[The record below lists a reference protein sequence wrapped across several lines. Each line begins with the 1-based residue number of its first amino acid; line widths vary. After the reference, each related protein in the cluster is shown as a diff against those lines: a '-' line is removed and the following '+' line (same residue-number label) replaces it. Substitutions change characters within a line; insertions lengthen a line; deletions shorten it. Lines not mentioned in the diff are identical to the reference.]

1 MKTTNLAL
9 ANIRKSKGAAFS
21 LFILICIAALLLN
34 IGLTVITQINSFYD
48 DKVAELHDPHV
59 SIIMNQAD
67 YEQPYEDF
75 LRTYSGVDEIE
86 TEEMILMSAAR
97 FRYGDSDMSSAAAL
111 LNADANRSFSPLKMI
126 EKLEPIQ
133 SNDIYLSYSF
143 KASGG
148 LKLGDP
154 FTFTYQDID
163 YHYRVA
169 GFFESTM
176 LGTNGMG
183 IIKFLLPDVSYRQLS
198 DALGEQTNGI
208 FMSAHLTDGSQSSQL
223 LIDYEKQF
231 PNRNAIDSSQ
241 YYWSSDIEMMKSV
254 NTMTINIV
262 AMILVA
268 FAAIMVLVSLI
279 VIKFRVTNSID
290 DGMVNIGVLKAV
302 GYTSRQILASML
314 IQFMIITISASV
326 LGVAISYAVVPL
338 FGEIISSLSGLI
350 WVQSFE
356 GVINVISILIVVILV
371 LLVTLLS
378 SLRIWKLAPVA
389 ALRGGIQTHSF
400 RKNVFPLEKARG
412 GLHFILSC
420 KTMLS
425 NRKQNIMIALIMAAI
440 TFASVFSI
448 VLYYNIAK
456 DKTAFIHLVG
466 SETSNVIVQAK
477 SGEENNRLIADFE
490 RMDEVA
496 KVTLL
501 DFFSTEIDGQSFY
514 TSVSNDYSK
523 LNNNTVYKGRN
534 PQYDNEIA
542 ISWLVAQKLHKSIG
556 DTVEV
561 EVGDTTHSYLITGLS
576 QSINYMGQTAA
587 LTLPGVQHL
596 IPDYTSTNINVYL
609 KGTDNE
615 SFIRSVKAQ
624 YGNLTKDI
632 IDVDETIKS
641 QSEVYISAVF
651 GVMVVILAITA
662 LVVVMILYLV
672 IKTMILKRKK
682 EFGIMKALGYTT
694 IQLMNQIAMSF
705 VPMVILGVM
714 IGSVLGCLYTNSLL
728 ALLLSSAGVKNVQF
742 IVNISLVISLGVG
755 IIVLSYLVSM
765 LVSRRIKKISAY
777 GLITE

>member
-1 MKTTNLAL
+1 MKIFNLAM
-9 ANIRKSKGAAFS
+9 ANIKKGKGAAVS
-21 LFILICIAALLLN
+21 LFILIFVAALLLN

-59 SIIMNQAD
+59 SIIMEQAD
-67 YEQPYEDF
+67 FEQPYEDF
-75 LRTYSGVDEIE
+75 LRSYSGVDETE

-97 FRYGDSDMSSAAAL
+97 FRYAGSDMSSAAAL
-111 LNADANRSFSPLKMI
+111 LNADGNRQFSPLKVI
-126 EKLEPIQ
+126 EKLEPIH
-133 SNDIYLSYSF
+133 SDDIYLSYSF

-148 LKLGDP
+148 LNLGDT
-154 FTFTYQDID
+154 FTLTYQDID

-169 GFFESTM
+169 GFFEATM

-198 DALGEQTNGI
+198 GELGEQANGI
-208 FMSAHLTDGSQSSQL
+208 FMSAHLTDGSHSSQL

-231 PNRNAIDSSQ
+231 PNRAANDSSQ
-241 YYWSSDIEMMKSV
+241 YYWSADMETMKSV

-290 DGMVNIGVLKAV
+290 DGMVNIGVLKAI

-314 IQFMIITISASV
+314 IQFMIITCSASV
-326 LGVAISYAVVPL
+326 VGVAISYAVMPL
-338 FGEIISSLSGLI
+338 FGGIITSLSGLL
-350 WVQSFE
+350 WVQGSDRL
-356 GVINVISILIVVILV
+356 INLISVLIVVVLV
-371 LLVTLLS
+371 LMVTLLS
-378 SLRIWKLAPVA
+378 SLRIWNLAPVA

-412 GLHFILSC
+412 GLHFLLSC
-420 KTMLS
+420 KTVLS
-425 NRKQNIMIALIMAAI
+425 NHKQNIMIVVIMVAI

-477 SGEENNRLIADFE
+477 SAEDHNRLIADLE
-490 RMDEVA
+490 RMEDVA
-496 KVTLL
+496 KVTVL

-514 TSVSNDYSK
+514 TSVSEDYSR
-523 LNNNTVYKGRN
+523 LNNNTVYKGRH

-542 ISWLVAQKLHKSIG
+542 ISWLVAQMLHKGIG
-556 DTVEV
+556 DTVKV
-561 EVGDTTHSYLITGLS
+561 EVGNISHSYLITGLS
-576 QSINYMGQTAA
+576 QSINYMGKTAA
-587 LTLPGVQHL
+587 LTLPGVRHL
-596 IPDYTSTNINVYL
+596 IPDYIGTNINVYL

-615 SFIRSVKAQ
+615 SFIQSLKAQ
-624 YGNLTKDI
+624 YGNLTNDI

-641 QSEVYISAVF
+641 QSDVYISAVF
-651 GVMVVILAITA
+651 GVMVVILAVTV

-672 IKTMILKRKK
+672 IKTMILKRKR

-705 VPMVILGVM
+705 VPIVIIGVI

-728 ALLLSSAGVKNVQF
+728 TLLLSSAGVKNVQF
-742 IVNISLVISLGVG
+742 IVSIPVVISLGVG
-755 IIVLSYLVSM
+755 LIAIAYLVSM
-765 LVSRRIKKISAY
+765 FVSRRIKKISAY
-777 GLITE
+777 GLIIE